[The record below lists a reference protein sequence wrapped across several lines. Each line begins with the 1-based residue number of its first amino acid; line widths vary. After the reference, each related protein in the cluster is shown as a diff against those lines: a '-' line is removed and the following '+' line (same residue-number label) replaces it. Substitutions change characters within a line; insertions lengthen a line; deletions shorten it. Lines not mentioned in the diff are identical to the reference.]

1 MDRRRRSRLRACLDS
16 GRLVN
21 FKELEILSNELSGIQ
36 LDTNSVRF
44 STTGMNSRVSS
55 PKAHCANRRLPES
68 YSTRYLTDAFAGE
81 MVILVS
87 FLIVEIGFERRFFAR
102 EIANRVKQS
111 LKGGSPL
118 AV

>member
-1 MDRRRRSRLRACLDS
+1 VDHRCRSRLRACLDS

-44 STTGMNSRVSS
+44 STTGINSRVSS
-55 PKAHCANRRLPES
+55 PKANSANRRLPES
-68 YSTRYLTDAFAGE
+68 YSTRYLTDAFGGE

-111 LKGGSPL
+111 LNGGSPL

>member
-1 MDRRRRSRLRACLDS
+1 MHRRRRTRLRACLDS

-21 FKELEILSNELSGIQ
+21 FKELEILSEKLSGMQ
-36 LDTNSVRF
+36 LDTDSARF
-44 STTGMNSRVSS
+44 STTGMNSRASS
-55 PKAHCANRRLPES
+55 PKAHSANH
-68 YSTRYLTDAFAGE
+68 YLTDAFGGG

-111 LKGGSPL
+111 LNGGSPL

>member
-1 MDRRRRSRLRACLDS
+1 MDHRRRSRLRACLNS

-21 FKELEILSNELSGIQ
+21 FEELEILSDKLSGIQ
-36 LDTNSVRF
+36 LDTDSARF
-44 STTGMNSRVSS
+44 SNTAMNSRVSS

-68 YSTRYLTDAFAGE
+68 YSTRYLADAFGGE

-87 FLIVEIGFERRFFAR
+87 LLIVEIGFERRFFAR

-111 LKGGSPL
+111 LNGGSPL